1 MGLKVL
7 TLASESAPLVKVGGL
22 GDVVGALPRALRAMG
37 HDVRVALP
45 NYPVVKVQAGKLGIT
60 FKRKGRVDVRWG
72 ANADETAAA
81 SVHEIDLGGVP
92 HYLLGGPSFQPPD
105 KVYGATI
112 DEDAPKFIFYS
123 MAAMALCR
131 ELDWQPDIL
140 HVHDSHPGAAIYWL
154 AAKGKRERFWR
165 PAASVLTIHNLPF
178 QNNHAKKHLALAG
191 LRPSRDPRLPWWA
204 RDGLMG
210 LAIAYADQIDAVSSG
225 YAAEIMGEEYGAGL
239 DGLLRARADRVS
251 GILNGLDYAIWNP
264 STDHALAHRFD
275 TDTLDRRAADKLA
288 LQKAC
293 GLKPD
298 PDIPLIGVV
307 SRLDYQK
314 GFDIAAPSLKEVLAR
329 GEAQFVLLGT
339 GMPELEALYE
349 PMLTEFRGAAS
360 INLRFDG
367 ALASRIYGGCD
378 IFLMPSRYEPCGT
391 SQMIAMRYG
400 AIPLVRATG
409 GLIDTVQPYRHGARG
424 GSGTGFLF
432 SEYSSGALLRAL
444 RRALKVFADKAVWQ
458 ALQHRAMAVRFSWER
473 SAEQYVATYERA
485 LGLKRN
491 A

>member
-1 MGLKVL
+1 MPLKIL

-45 NYPVVKVQAGKLGIT
+45 HYPLVKAQAGQLGIT
-60 FKRKGRVDVRWG
+60 LKRRGHAAARWG
-72 ANADETAAA
+72 AETGSA
-81 SVHEIDLGGVP
+81 SICEAEVAGVP
-92 HYLLGGPSFQPPD
+92 HYFLGGPSFQPPD
-105 KVYGATI
+105 KVYGASI
-112 DEDAPKFIFYS
+112 DEDGPKFIFYS
-123 MAAMALCR
+123 MAALALCR
-131 ELDWQPDIL
+131 ELDWQPDIV
-140 HVHDSHPGAAIYWL
+140 HAHDSHPGAALYWL
-154 AAKGKRERFWR
+154 ATRGARDKFWR
-165 PAASVLTIHNLPF
+165 RTASALTIHNLPF
-178 QNNHAKKHLALAG
+178 QNNHAKKYLALAG

-210 LAIAYADQIDAVSSG
+210 LAAAHADQINAVSRG

-251 GILNGLDYAIWNP
+251 GILNGLDYGVWDP

-275 TDTLDRRAADKLA
+275 LDTLDDRAANKLA

-293 GLKPD
+293 GLAPD
-298 PDIPLIGVV
+298 PGIPLIGAV

-314 GFDIAAPSLKEVLAR
+314 GFDIAAPVIKEVLAR

-339 GMPELEALYE
+339 GMPELETMYE
-349 PMLTEFRGAAS
+349 PMLTEFPGAAS
-360 INLRFDG
+360 IHLRFDS

-409 GLIDTVQPYRHGARG
+409 GLIDTVPSYRRG
-424 GSGTGFLF
+424 GRGAGFVF
-432 SEYSSGALLRAL
+432 GEYSSRALLRAL
-444 RRALKVFADKAVWQ
+444 RRALRVCGDRAEWR
-458 ALQHRAMAVRFSWER
+458 ALQQRAMAARFDWEE
-473 SAEQYVATYERA
+473 SARQYVALYERA
-485 LGLKRN
+485 LKVKRGEQSSFV
-491 A
+491 